1 MMIEEVGVPSLV
13 LMENAGRGASE
24 WMLSRAEALGLSS
37 GGAAGVICGGGNNGG
52 DGYVLARHL
61 VAAGVS
67 AFLIEV
73 GDPLRLSCDAA
84 VNRQICA
91 HLGLPMGKWPLSGA
105 EIGSISCWVDAV
117 LGAGFRSPLRALER
131 SVLEE
136 VGSLAAGA
144 GALVVALD
152 SPSGLDMDSGVA
164 APGALRADF
173 TLTFGAQ
180 KVGFGAPGAAEWTG
194 EVFVISLG
202 APVPPKGD

>member
-24 WMLSRAEALGLSS
+24 WMLSRAETLGLSS
-37 GGAAGVICGGGNNGG
+37 GGTAGVLCGGGNNGG
-52 DGYVLARHL
+52 DGYVLARQL
-61 VAAGVS
+61 VAAGLS

-73 GDPLRLSCDAA
+73 GDPLRLSSDAA
-84 VNRQICA
+84 VNRQICVQ
-91 HLGLPMGKWPLSGA
+91 LGLPMATWPLSGA

-117 LGAGFRSPLRALER
+117 LGAGFKPPLRVLER
-131 SVLEE
+131 AVLEE
-136 VGSLAAGA
+136 VGSLALAAGA
-144 GALVVALD
+144 RVVALD

-173 TLTFGAQ
+173 TLTFGAR
-180 KVGFGAPGAAEWTG
+180 KAGFGAPGAGEWTG

-202 APVPPKGD
+202 VPEPS